1 MLHISCTAV
10 CARHRAGKLQV
21 GREDQQPVNQ
31 GDALLARL
39 LRWRVVAAAI
49 LVPAPLAKVERR
61 LLCACHIPA
70 ALRLMPWVPSTY
82 VGPCKGATR
91 CPPSWYAGQQEHA
104 KFVQCCA
111 YAVPKVQAAPMQSY
125 CMAAGGAQ
133 AGTWRKV
140 RRRAGACRVAAVRR
154 GRGRARRV
162 ARLCTRTHAEHL
174 HTRPELH
181 CVVLTI

>member
-104 KFVQCCA
+104 KICA
-111 YAVPKVQAAPMQSY
+111 VLCVCSAKGSGSTHAIILHGGRAR
-125 CMAAGGAQ
+125 AGGHLAQ
-133 AGTWRKV
+133 STAPS
-140 RRRAGACRVAAVRR
+140 RRLPGSRRTARAGAGPPGSPPV
-154 GRGRARRV
+154 
-162 ARLCTRTHAEHL
+162 HA
-174 HTRPELH
+174 HT
-181 CVVLTI
+181 C